1 MEIRLTKKPNNKKF
15 PNNNCIKT
23 KREIYWKIN
32 LSSYFID
39 CGFKNFGATDKEEI
53 LLYKYIYIYN
63 LLKI

>member
-15 PNNNCIKT
+15 SNNNCIKT

-53 LLYKYIYIYN
+53 LL
-63 LLKI
+63 